1 MAAETATTLLGIKHS
16 ALLAGF
22 VGSLVA
28 LTFLR
33 ELTKIQMFTAL
44 GTGLATSTYLTPL
57 VMHYFSISADMNDG
71 AAFLMG
77 VVAMNIIP
85 AVLAVSESIK
95 SDPLAIIKKF
105 LPK

>member
-1 MAAETATTLLGIKHS
+1 MAAETATTYLGVKHS

-22 VGSLVA
+22 IGSLVA

-33 ELTKIQMFTAL
+33 ELTRLQMLAAL

-57 VMHYFSISADMNDG
+57 AMYYFSVAQAMNDG
-71 AAFLMG
+71 VAFLLG

-85 AVLAVSESIK
+85 AVIAITESIK
-95 SDPLAIIKKF
+95 NDPLAIIKKF

>member
-1 MAAETATTLLGIKHS
+1 MAAEPATTLFGVKHS

-33 ELTKIQMFTAL
+33 ELTRLQMLAAL

-57 VMHYFSISADMNDG
+57 VMRYFTIPSDMNDG
-71 AAFLMG
+71 VAFLLG

-85 AVLAVSESIK
+85 AVIAIPEAIK
-95 SDPLAIIKKF
+95 NDPLAAIKKF
-105 LPK
+105 RPK